1 MGAPEHTEE
10 RLRSHAKDVSPSLS
24 ARGPGDRSSGDDFVL
39 EISGTRGYNG
49 RMLERIAAVLR
60 QKKTIQ
66 TLLPDLTTEVVR
78 LVPAEWMRYDLEDQG
93 KLWSRSIKPGSDP
106 VRPGLG
112 EVPRLGSREV
122 EYARE
127 IEGGFEACLL
137 LGIGEPTG
145 RLLLRRKSPA
155 YSEEDL
161 RRLRPIADVL
171 TLGLRA
177 RPFEPPPKP
186 RGPFEDGPLI

>member
-1 MGAPEHTEE
+1 MA
-10 RLRSHAKDVSPSLS
+10 RRSLANNVES
-24 ARGPGDRSSGDDFVL
+24 RSR
-39 EISGTRGYNG
+39 EGYNE

-60 QKKTIQ
+60 QKKTVH
-66 TLLPDLTTEVVR
+66 TLLADLTGEIARV
-78 LVPAEWMRYDLEDQG
+78 VPADWLRYDLEDQG

-112 EVPRLGSREV
+112 EVPRIRSTES
-122 EYARE
+122 EYAKE

-145 RLLLRRKSPA
+145 RLLLRRKSSA
-155 YSEEDL
+155 FADDDL
-161 RRLRPIADVL
+161 KKLRSIADVL
-171 TLGLRA
+171 SLGLRA

-186 RGPFEDGPLI
+186 RGPFEEGPMV